1 MSTANFVLKNTL
13 FSANSGILQ
22 KVFARELLL
31 KTIVFM
37 IVLGSFWS
45 CAKRGHDN
53 TPFVK
58 HVVVIGFD
66 GLSPNGL
73 KNAITPTFDKVMSEG
88 AYSMH
93 ARAVLPTSSSTN
105 WASMIM
111 GAGPEQHGITSNSWE
126 KDNFVLPTVT
136 QSEDF
141 LFPSI
146 FQLIDDQK
154 ESAEIGAIYH
164 WSGFGRLFEKGAVD
178 YDINPESEDET
189 AALAS
194 AYIKEKKPTFTFIH
208 FDHVDHGG
216 HEYGHGSPEYFK
228 SVEKA
233 DALLAEVMAAIK
245 ASGMANETLVIIS
258 ADHGGLGKGHGGE
271 SLEEIEIPFILW
283 GKSVKKNHLLKYP
296 VYQYDNAAT
305 VAFALGIK
313 SPMAWIGKP
322 VKNAFEGF
330 DLNDD
335 YPTTVRVNGPVI
347 LPAAELNK
355 KAGGLFD
362 ESATIV
368 MENPNTLGEIR
379 YTMDGSMP
387 NSNST
392 LYTKAVTT
400 SENGVVKS
408 AIFNKGKIVSAV
420 SEAFF
425 RIKNKTMSPP
435 ISYEV
440 FYLENLTS
448 IPSLENKRPDAK
460 GTCFEI
466 TSDEVKEEI
475 KSNTVVRFKT
485 TLQVENEDRFT
496 FYTNSDDGSKLW
508 VNNEL
513 VVDNDGDHGVIEKN
527 GSISLKPG
535 TYPLEVIWFNGGGSG
550 WLNVDYKTNT
560 IPKQVLPTSILK

>member
-1 MSTANFVLKNTL
+1 MNTANFVLKNTL

-22 KVFARELLL
+22 KVFTRELLL

-37 IVLGSFWS
+37 IIFGSFWS
-45 CAKRGHDN
+45 CAKSGHDN
-53 TPFVK
+53 TPIVK

-73 KNAITPTFDKVMSEG
+73 KNAITPTFDKIMSEG

-189 AALAS
+189 SALAS

-245 ASGMANETLVIIS
+245 ASGMADETLVIIS

-283 GKSVKKNHLLKYP
+283 GKSVKKNHLLNYP

-313 SPMAWIGKP
+313 TPMAWIGNP

-335 YPTTVRVNGPVI
+335 YPTSVRVKGPVI

-368 MENPNTLGEIR
+368 MESPNTSGEIR
-379 YTMDGSMP
+379 YTMDGSTP

-408 AIFNKGKIVSAV
+408 AIFNKGKIVSTV

-425 RIKNKTMSPP
+425 RIKNKTMAPP

-535 TYPLEVIWFNGGGSG
+535 TYPIEVIWFNGGGSG
-550 WLNVDYKTNT
+550 WLNVDYKTKT